1 VLLADQNLMFARAVA
16 DRALVME
23 RGRLVHAASRA
34 ELQGNDPALH
44 RFLAV

>member
-1 VLLADQNLMFARAVA
+1 MTLAEQRLNSNH
-16 DRALVME
+16 
-23 RGRLVHAASRA
+23 GRLVHAASRA